1 MWNFLLVGAFNNEK
15 PLVGSLRDCEN
26 FAKVRFQ
33 SRCAAKLVLCFSS
46 PRQSSVL
53 PGDPLQEGGHSEVP
67 LLPGQQ
73 EARSWS
79 SRQVLPRVKIRRH
92 QDKLRNIFQSRYQL
106 GNTTLL
112 FWKLLFVWSWYLC
125 SPIRLQYVETT
136 IYRSE
141 AKSWIQ
147 SSKVMI
153 EISQQTAARSQSC
166 HLQHRG
172 ELRIPNLEGFFRFE
186 TYWTK
191 QRLSSDWGRR
201 GTDRFFKLWS
211 VDLQNFSKIFWYLC
225 QILPSH
231 NFLFLNIDQ
240 LNFHYAFDRH
250 L

>member
-1 MWNFLLVGAFNNEK
+1 MIVRK
-15 PLVGSLRDCEN
+15 GSFPVYLWCYAN
-26 FAKVRFQ
+26 
-33 SRCAAKLVLCFSS
+33 LVLCFSS

-67 LLPGQQ
+67 LLPGEQ

-79 SRQVLPRVKIRRH
+79 SRQVLPCVKIRRH
-92 QDKLRNIFQSRYQL
+92 QDKLRKIFQSRYQL
-106 GNTTLL
+106 ENKTLL
-112 FWKLLFVWSWYLC
+112 FWKLLFVWSQFLC

-136 IYRSE
+136 IYSPE
-141 AKSWIQ
+141 VKSWIQ

-191 QRLSSDWGRR
+191 QRLSSDWGTR
-201 GTDRFFKLWS
+201 GEDRFFKLWS
-211 VDLQNFSKIFWYLC
+211 FDLQNFSKI
-225 QILPSH
+225 I
-231 NFLFLNIDQ
+231 
-240 LNFHYAFDRH
+240 
-250 L
+250 